1 MSPSSSLW
9 FLHWPLKS
17 LLLDFLCGSVS
28 YSSFTAVAWVQ
39 SLAWEL
45 PQPVNVAKLKK
56 KSFFIH
62 VFISTHSVFHVTL
75 RVIFLKLKLDLFMS
89 LWFYSHNKSQRTSIL
104 NKALQNLPSPEN
116 LSSVPSPASLTSIIP
131 ATLVIFF
138 FEYVESFPASGP
150 LYPLLFDPAM
160 LFLGYIN
167 GFCLQ
172 PCWKYW
178 SLITWW
184 LLTSFFPHILSTF
197 CHFPY
202 YIFICIC
209 VLFPVFLQKWLS
221 IVKTGIFFPI

>member
-1 MSPSSSLW
+1 MSPGTSSSFVSPLW
-9 FLHWPLKS
+9 NSQSGSSQPPLLFS
-17 LLLDFLCGSVS
+17 RLLFPSRLLDVGTS
-28 YSSFTAVAWVQ
+28 
-39 SLAWEL
+39 
-45 PQPVNVAKLKK
+45 
-56 KSFFIH
+56 
-62 VFISTHSVFHVTL
+62 
-75 RVIFLKLKLDLFMS
+75 RV
-89 LWFYSHNKSQRTSIL
+89 
-104 NKALQNLPSPEN
+104 P
-116 LSSVPSPASLTSIIP
+116 SSVPSPASLTSIIP

-138 FEYVESFPASGP
+138 FEYVESFPAPGP

-202 YIFICIC
+202 YVFICIC